1 MDGLM
6 YRHLPSTPGSYTYA
20 TEGTPSAR
28 GPYVDSIRSRIAFG
42 STDIP
47 VLIGN
52 WGPDLSPRSEECA
65 KQRRGLLGEQSAR
78 HLGPVVQAR
87 LGEHV
92 EHASGR
98 SGLGIVGR
106 EDHPRDTSQHD

>member
-6 YRHLPSTPGSYTYA
+6 YRHWPSTPGSYTYA

-28 GPYVDSIRSRIAFG
+28 GPYVDSIRWRIAFG

-52 WGPDLSPRSEECA
+52 KRPDLSP
-65 KQRRGLLGEQSAR
+65 
-78 HLGPVVQAR
+78 
-87 LGEHV
+87 
-92 EHASGR
+92 
-98 SGLGIVGR
+98 
-106 EDHPRDTSQHD
+106 